1 MLAGWALVLLVA
13 LPVAPRVFRALNAGG
28 FTSPDLEAFR
38 ASQLLAVRFGANPS
52 NLVLVY
58 EDPSGEL
65 NADDPRFSQDIED
78 SLSAVRG
85 LNGVARVVTA
95 AENPRQ
101 LAPDGRAQYVTISLA
116 TASSA
121 VDDVVPNIQRA
132 LRPTPL
138 EVTLTSAPV
147 FYQTSSTSPSA
158 TSAGRSCFRFQPRE

>member
-1 MLAGWALVLLVA
+1 MLPELGGWLFRWRRAVLAGWALVLLVA

-101 LAPDGRAQYVTISLA
+101 LAP
-116 TASSA
+116 ASSA
-121 VDDVVPNIQRA
+121 FEKAAMAMVHLHRC
-132 LRPTPL
+132 R
-138 EVTLTSAPV
+138 
-147 FYQTSSTSPSA
+147 
-158 TSAGRSCFRFQPRE
+158 